1 MARSGEEWAER
12 DAAIQ
17 WVVVTVMLALG
28 VSYLLAVFS
37 FALTNLIPYG
47 ISQDQ
52 MLRVWRF
59 VKRCFNPIEPMYL
72 LSVYWKWIVKA
83 YKAQGELPVYFWL
96 PVLPFFS
103 FFAILIT
110 GISTNPHSWLS
121 TIHGAG
127 RIATKKDIEKMGLFR
142 GFIVVLGRWHGK
154 LLRLPETLSVLVL
167 APPGTGKTVGVVMP
181 TIFESNNISIIVND
195 PKPELCYKTSGY
207 RQTIGPVF
215 VINWG
220 AEDEP
225 DKGIYYPSWNMLSNT
240 CLPPFGPARDM
251 YVDSMVNVLVE
262 EPKGGADP
270 HWAKT
275 GRNALTGFIHFVVGK
290 CEHARANDYFIGR
303 LYEGKLDDK
312 DREVLEGY
320 YLEMTDADAAE
331 ALEHLRNGTLTL
343 DNYVAVGT
351 WEMLPES
358 WVGAEPCIAMI
369 LDWLTEAQMQM
380 AAEIKR
386 KTEEGDQ
393 MAALADP
400 MRDMLDQAVAECKR
414 YGYAHRAVV
423 ELNQLSGTPDKER
436 GSILSTALTGIGIFK
451 NSAVRSRTK
460 MSDFIFK
467 DLRGMKDPI
476 TGEMKSIAI
485 YLSVNQVDARAL
497 NIITGTFVELMSNF
511 LIANPPNFKQ
521 ADGSK
526 TGPFPTLFVL
536 DEFPQ
541 MPKLGAVKDGP
552 AVGRGQKVSYLL
564 IGQDLGQIS
573 GQYGKDDLETII
585 STTAAKIILSQN
597 NEQTAQR
604 FEKMIGTKT
613 VEIASKSRTEGWSK
627 QATPF
632 SANVSRSLNATAV
645 IGASQMLSLPST
657 QQIVLMQ
664 GYMNRPIM
672 ADAPR
677 WFLDK
682 EMTRKCNIPP
692 SPYVPYWVVAQREDT
707 DVSALQG
714 LIDIADDDGADDATD
729 EMIKEYEE
737 DREYGVDDFDDEEF
751 MPDDDDGESDGES
764 AKGKDDGE
772 YDDENYDDYID
783 EKF

>member
-1 MARSGEEWAER
+1 MARTGEEWAER
-12 DAAIQ
+12 EAAIQ
-17 WVVVTVMLALG
+17 WVIVTVVIALI
-28 VSYLLAVFS
+28 VSYLLAIIS
-37 FALTNLIPYG
+37 FALTNLIPRG
-47 ISQDQ
+47 ISQDN
-52 MLRVWRF
+52 MLLIWKF
-59 VKRCFNPIEPMYL
+59 VKKAAMDPMYL
-72 LSVYWKWIVKA
+72 LGIYWKWLVKA
-83 YKAQGELPVYFWL
+83 FKAQTSLPFYFWL
-96 PVLPFFS
+96 PVIPLFS
-103 FFAILIT
+103 FFTILIT
-110 GISTNPHSWLS
+110 GVVTNPHSWLS
-121 TIHGAG
+121 TIHGSG
-127 RIATKKDIEKMGLFR
+127 RIATKKDIEKMGLFK

-225 DKGIYYPSWNMLSNT
+225 DKGIYYPSWNMLSGT

-290 CEHARANDYFIGR
+290 CERARANDYFIGK

-320 YLEMTDADAAE
+320 YMDMTDADAAE
-331 ALEHLRNGTLTL
+331 ALDHLRNGTLDL
-343 DNYVAVGT
+343 NNYVPIGT
-351 WEMLPES
+351 WEMLPET

-460 MSDFIFK
+460 KSDFIFK

-521 ADGSK
+521 GDGSM

-541 MPKLGAVKDGP
+541 MPKLAAVKDGP

-613 VEIASKSRTEGWSK
+613 VEVASKSRTEGWSK

-632 SANVSRSLNATAV
+632 SANVSRSLQGTAV

-664 GYMNRPIM
+664 GFMNRPIM

-692 SPYVPYWVVAQREDT
+692 SPYVPYWIVAQREDT
-707 DVSALQG
+707 DVNALQG
-714 LIDIADDDGADDATD
+714 LIDIAEEEEDSTD
-729 EMIKEYEE
+729 EMIKEYQ
-737 DREYGVDDFDDEEF
+737 EYDVDDFDEEESYDDEEF
-751 MPDDDDGESDGES
+751 EEEEEEG
-764 AKGKDDGE
+764 A
-772 YDDENYDDYID
+772 YDNENYDDFID

>member
-1 MARSGEEWAER
+1 MARTGEEWAER
-12 DAAIQ
+12 EAAIQ
-17 WVVVTVMLALG
+17 WVLMTVLIAFI
-28 VSYLLAVFS
+28 VSYLLAILS
-37 FALTNLIPYG
+37 FAMTNLIPRG
-47 ISQDQ
+47 ISQDN
-52 MLRVWRF
+52 MLLIWKF
-59 VKRCFNPIEPMYL
+59 IKKAAIQPMYL
-72 LSVYWKWIVKA
+72 LGIYWKWLVKA
-83 YKAQGELPVYFWL
+83 FKAQNELPFYFWL
-96 PVLPFFS
+96 PTIPFFS
-103 FFAILIT
+103 FFVILTT
-110 GISTNPHSWLS
+110 GLVTNPHSWLS
-121 TIHGAG
+121 TIHGSG
-127 RIATKKDIEKMGLFR
+127 RIATKKDIEKMGLFK

-225 DKGIYYPSWNMLSNT
+225 EKGIYYPSWNMLSGT

-290 CEHARANDYFIGR
+290 CERARANDYFIGK

-320 YLEMTDADAAE
+320 YMDMTDADAAE
-331 ALEHLRNGTLTL
+331 ALEHLRDGTLDL
-343 DNYVAVGT
+343 NNYVPIGT

-521 ADGSK
+521 GDGSM

-597 NEQTAQR
+597 NDQTAQR

-632 SANVSRSLNATAV
+632 SANVSRSLQGTAV

-664 GYMNRPIM
+664 GFMNRPIM

-692 SPYVPYWVVAQREDT
+692 SPFVPYWVVAQREDT
-707 DVSALQG
+707 DVNALQG
-714 LIDIADDDGADDATD
+714 LIDIAEEEEDSTDEFIKEYQEYDVDDFDEDDDGYD
-729 EMIKEYEE
+729 EDEEYEE
-737 DREYGVDDFDDEEF
+737 DEE
-751 MPDDDDGESDGES
+751 E
-764 AKGKDDGE
+764 GE
-772 YDDENYDDYID
+772 YDNENYDDFID

>member
-1 MARSGEEWAER
+1 MAKRGDEWAER
-12 DAAIQ
+12 DAAVNWCIAT
-17 WVVVTVMLALG
+17 VAISCVTFFVLSVACFAMSVLIGKGISQTTLEYVWKFIKKIALDPLALG
-28 VSYLLAVFS
+28 TTYWNWIKQLYNYTGGFSVPLYL
-37 FALTNLIPYG
+37 
-47 ISQDQ
+47 
-52 MLRVWRF
+52 
-59 VKRCFNPIEPMYL
+59 PM
-72 LSVYWKWIVKA
+72 
-83 YKAQGELPVYFWL
+83 
-96 PVLPFFS
+96 LPFFA
-103 FFAILIT
+103 FFVILVT
-110 GISTNPHSWLS
+110 GLIMNPHEWISQ
-121 TIHGAG
+121 IHGSG
-127 RIATKKDIEKMGLFR
+127 RIATYADIKKMGLFD
-142 GFIVVLGRWHGK
+142 GFIIVLGRWKGK

-167 APPGTGKTVGVVMP
+167 APPGTGKTVGVVLP

-195 PKPELCYKTSGY
+195 PKPELCFKTTGY

-225 DKGIYYPSWNMLSNT
+225 DKGIYYPSWNPLSAS
-240 CLPPFGPARDM
+240 CLPPMGPARDM
-251 YVDSMVNVLVE
+251 YVDSMVTVLVE

-290 CEHARANDYFIGR
+290 CERARANDYFIGK
-303 LYEGKLDDK
+303 LYEGALDDK

-320 YLEMTDADAAE
+320 YLDMSDVDAAG
-331 ALEHLRNGTLTL
+331 ALDNLRNGTLTL
-343 DNYVAVGT
+343 ENYVPIGT
-351 WEMLPES
+351 WEMLPEY
-358 WVGAEPCIAMI
+358 WVGGEPCIAMI

-380 AAEIKR
+380 AADIKKR
-386 KTEEGDQ
+386 TEEGDQ

-400 MRDMLDQAVAECKR
+400 MRDMLDQAVAECKK

-451 NSAVRSRTK
+451 NSAVRARTK
-460 MSDFIFK
+460 MSDFIFR

-476 TGEMKSIAI
+476 TGEMKSIAV

-511 LIANPPNFKQ
+511 LIANPPNFPQ
-521 ADGSK
+521 ADGGK

-585 STTAAKIILSQN
+585 STTAAKIVLSQN

-604 FEKMIGTKT
+604 FEKMIGTRT
-613 VEIASKSRTEGWSK
+613 VEIASSSRTEGWSK

-632 SANVSRSLNATAV
+632 SKNVSRSLQGTAV

-657 QQIVLMQ
+657 KQIVLMQ

-682 EMTRKCNIPP
+682 EMTKKCQIPA
-692 SPYVPYWVVAQREDT
+692 SPNVPYWVVAQREDS

-714 LIDIADDDGADDATD
+714 LIDIADEENDDVED
-729 EMIKEYEE
+729 ELNDMEDEEYDIE
-737 DREYGVDDFDDEEF
+737 DLDDEDLDDEDY
-751 MPDDDDGESDGES
+751 DDDD
-764 AKGKDDGE
+764 DDEDEDDEDLDDDDYEDFIDDE
-772 YDDENYDDYID
+772 YDR
-783 EKF
+783 K

>member
-1 MARSGEEWAER
+1 MARTGEEWAER
-12 DAAIQ
+12 EAAIQ
-17 WVVVTVMLALG
+17 WVLMTVLIAFI
-28 VSYLLAVFS
+28 VSYLLAILS
-37 FALTNLIPYG
+37 FAMTNLIPRG
-47 ISQDQ
+47 ISQDN
-52 MLRVWRF
+52 MLLIWKF
-59 VKRCFNPIEPMYL
+59 IKKAAIQPMYL
-72 LSVYWKWIVKA
+72 LGIYWKWLVKA
-83 YKAQGELPVYFWL
+83 FKAQNELPFYFWL
-96 PVLPFFS
+96 PTIPFFS
-103 FFAILIT
+103 FFVILTT
-110 GISTNPHSWLS
+110 GLVTNPHSWLS
-121 TIHGAG
+121 TIHGSG
-127 RIATKKDIEKMGLFR
+127 RIATKKDIEKMGLFK

-225 DKGIYYPSWNMLSNT
+225 EKGIYYPSWNMLSGT
-240 CLPPFGPARDM
+240 CLPPL

-290 CEHARANDYFIGR
+290 CERARANDYFIGK

-320 YLEMTDADAAE
+320 YMDMTDADAAE
-331 ALEHLRNGTLTL
+331 ALEHLRDGTLDL
-343 DNYVAVGT
+343 NNYVPIGT

-521 ADGSK
+521 GDGSM

-632 SANVSRSLNATAV
+632 SANVSRSLQGTAV

-664 GYMNRPIM
+664 GFMNRPIM

-692 SPYVPYWVVAQREDT
+692 SPFVPYWVVAQREDT
-707 DVSALQG
+707 DVNALQG
-714 LIDIADDDGADDATD
+714 LIDIAEEEEDSTDEFIKEYQEYDVDDFDEDDDGYD
-729 EMIKEYEE
+729 EDEEYEE
-737 DREYGVDDFDDEEF
+737 DEE
-751 MPDDDDGESDGES
+751 E
-764 AKGKDDGE
+764 GE
-772 YDDENYDDYID
+772 YDNENYDDFID

>member
-1 MARSGEEWAER
+1 MARTGEEWAER

-17 WVVVTVMLALG
+17 WVITTVVIAFV
-28 VSYLLAVFS
+28 VSYLLAILS
-37 FALTNLIPYG
+37 FAMTNLIPRG
-47 ISQDQ
+47 ISQDN
-52 MLRVWRF
+52 MLLIWKF
-59 VKRCFNPIEPMYL
+59 VKKAAIQPMYL
-72 LSVYWKWIVKA
+72 LEIYWKWLVKA
-83 YKAQGELPVYFWL
+83 FKAQNSLPFYFWL
-96 PVLPFFS
+96 PTIPFFS
-103 FFAILIT
+103 FFVILTT
-110 GISTNPHSWLS
+110 GLVTNPHSWLS
-121 TIHGAG
+121 TIHGSG

-225 DKGIYYPSWNMLSNT
+225 EKGIYYPSWNMLSGT

-290 CEHARANDYFIGR
+290 CERARANDYFIGK

-320 YLEMTDADAAE
+320 YMDMTDADAAE
-331 ALEHLRNGTLTL
+331 ALEHLRNGTLDL
-343 DNYVAVGT
+343 NNYVPIGT

-521 ADGSK
+521 GDGSM

-613 VEIASKSRTEGWSK
+613 VEVASKSRTEGWSK

-632 SANVSRSLNATAV
+632 SANVSRSLQGTAV

-664 GYMNRPIM
+664 GFMNRPIM

-692 SPYVPYWVVAQREDT
+692 SPFVPYWVVAQREDT
-707 DVSALQG
+707 DVNALQG
-714 LIDIADDDGADDATD
+714 LIDIAEEEEDSTD
-729 EMIKEYEE
+729 EFIKEYQEYDVDDFDEDEDDEIYDEDEEYEE
-737 DREYGVDDFDDEEF
+737 DDEE
-751 MPDDDDGESDGES
+751 
-764 AKGKDDGE
+764 KGE
-772 YDDENYDDYID
+772 YDNENYDDFID

>member
-1 MARSGEEWAER
+1 MAKRGEEWASH
-12 DAAIQ
+12 DAAVN
-17 WVVVTVMLALG
+17 WVVGTVFLAFL
-28 VSYLLAVFS
+28 SSFILAILS
-37 FALTNLIPYG
+37 FALAYLIPKG
-47 ISQDQ
+47 ISQDS
-52 MLRVWRF
+52 MLYTWKF
-59 VKRCFNPIEPMYL
+59 IKKIALDPTYL
-72 LSVYWKWIVKA
+72 IKTYWKWAVKLFK
-83 YKAQGELPVYFWL
+83 YSGRPSISLWL
-96 PVLPFFS
+96 PITPFFS
-103 FFAILIT
+103 FFAVLIT
-110 GISTNPHSWLS
+110 GIMTNPHSWLS

-127 RIATKKDIEKMGLFR
+127 RIATKKDIEKMGLFT

-154 LLRLPETLSVLVL
+154 LLKLPETLSVLVL

-181 TIFESNNISIIVND
+181 TIFESNDISIIVND
-195 PKPELCYKTSGY
+195 PKPELCFKTSGY
-207 RQTIGPVF
+207 RQTVGPVF

-225 DKGIYYPSWNMLSNT
+225 EKGIYYPSWNPLSFS
-240 CLPPFGPARDM
+240 CLPGFGPARDM

-290 CEHARANDYFIGR
+290 CEHARANDYFIGKI
-303 LYEGKLDDK
+303 YEGKLDDK

-320 YLEMTDADAAE
+320 YMEMTGADAAE
-331 ALEHLRNGTLTL
+331 ALENLRNGTLDL
-343 DNYVAVGT
+343 NNYVPIGT
-351 WEMLPES
+351 WEMLPEN
-358 WVGAEPCIAMI
+358 WVGAEPSIAMI

-400 MRDMLDQAVAECKR
+400 MRDMLDKAVEECKK

-467 DLRGMKDPI
+467 DIRGMKDPI

-511 LIANPPNFKQ
+511 LIANPPNFKLG
-521 ADGSK
+521 DGTK
-526 TGPFPTLFVL
+526 TGPFPALFVL

-613 VEIASKSRTEGWSK
+613 VEIASSSRTEGWSK

-632 SANVSRSLNATAV
+632 SKNVSRSLQGTAV
-645 IGASQMLSLPST
+645 IGASQMLSMPST

-664 GYMNRPIM
+664 GFMNKPIM

-677 WFLDK
+677 WFWDK
-682 EMTRKCNIPP
+682 EMTAKCNIPP
-692 SPYVPYWVVAQREDT
+692 SPFVPYWVVAQREDS
-707 DVSALQG
+707 DISALQG
-714 LIDIADDDGADDATD
+714 LIDIEDDEDDDNGDKELEDQIDD
-729 EMIKEYEE
+729 YL
-737 DREYGVDDFDDEEF
+737 DEEEENDDDYDINDLE
-751 MPDDDDGESDGES
+751 DDDDSDEDEEDNEKEGEF
-764 AKGKDDGE
+764 DDT
-772 YDDENYDDYID
+772 NYDDFID
-783 EKF
+783 DKY

>member
-1 MARSGEEWAER
+1 MARTGEEWAER

-17 WVVVTVMLALG
+17 WVIVTVMIALV
-28 VSYLLAVFS
+28 VSYLLAIIS
-37 FALTNLIPYG
+37 FALTNLIPRG
-47 ISQDQ
+47 ISQDN
-52 MLRVWRF
+52 MLLIWKF
-59 VKRCFNPIEPMYL
+59 IKRAVLAPEYL
-72 LSVYWKWIVKA
+72 LGIYWKWLVKA
-83 YKAQGELPVYFWL
+83 FKAQTSLPFYFWL
-96 PVLPFFS
+96 PIIPFFS
-103 FFAILIT
+103 FFIILIT
-110 GISTNPHSWLS
+110 GVVTNPHSWLS
-121 TIHGAG
+121 TIHGSG
-127 RIATKKDIEKMGLFR
+127 RIATKKDIEKMGLFK

-225 DKGIYYPSWNMLSNT
+225 EKGIYYPSWNMLSGT

-290 CEHARANDYFIGR
+290 CERARANDYFIGK

-320 YLEMTDADAAE
+320 YMDMTDADAAE
-331 ALEHLRNGTLTL
+331 ALEHLRNGTLDL
-343 DNYVAVGT
+343 NNYVPIGT

-521 ADGSK
+521 GDGSM

-632 SANVSRSLNATAV
+632 SANVSRSLQGTAV

-664 GYMNRPIM
+664 GFMNRPIM

-692 SPYVPYWVVAQREDT
+692 SPFVPYWVVAQREDT
-707 DVSALQG
+707 DVNALQG
-714 LIDIADDDGADDATD
+714 LIDIAEEEEDSTDEFIKEYQEYDVDDFDEDEDDDGYD
-729 EMIKEYEE
+729 EDEEYEE
-737 DREYGVDDFDDEEF
+737 DEE
-751 MPDDDDGESDGES
+751 E
-764 AKGKDDGE
+764 GE
-772 YDDENYDDYID
+772 YDNENYDDFID

>member
-1 MARSGEEWAER
+1 MARTGEEWAER
-12 DAAIQ
+12 EAAIQ
-17 WVVVTVMLALG
+17 WVIVTVVIALI
-28 VSYLLAVFS
+28 VSYLLAIIS
-37 FALTNLIPYG
+37 FALTNLIPRG
-47 ISQDQ
+47 ISQDN
-52 MLRVWRF
+52 MLLIWKF
-59 VKRCFNPIEPMYL
+59 VKKAAMDPMYL
-72 LSVYWKWIVKA
+72 LGIYWKWLVKA
-83 YKAQGELPVYFWL
+83 FKAQTSLPFYFWL
-96 PVLPFFS
+96 PVIPLFS
-103 FFAILIT
+103 FFTILIT
-110 GISTNPHSWLS
+110 GVVTNPHSWLS
-121 TIHGAG
+121 TIHGSG
-127 RIATKKDIEKMGLFR
+127 RIATKKDIEKMGLFK

-225 DKGIYYPSWNMLSNT
+225 DKGIYYPSWNMLSGT

-290 CEHARANDYFIGR
+290 CERARANDYFIGK

-320 YLEMTDADAAE
+320 YMDMTDADAAE
-331 ALEHLRNGTLTL
+331 ALDHLRNGTLDL
-343 DNYVAVGT
+343 NNYVPIGT
-351 WEMLPES
+351 WEMLPET

-369 LDWLTEAQMQM
+369 LDWLTDAQMQM

-521 ADGSK
+521 GDGSM

-541 MPKLGAVKDGP
+541 MPKLAAVKDGP

-613 VEIASKSRTEGWSK
+613 VEVASKSRTEGWSK

-632 SANVSRSLNATAV
+632 SANVSRSLQGTAV

-664 GYMNRPIM
+664 GFMNRPIM

-692 SPYVPYWVVAQREDT
+692 SPYVPYWIVAQREDT
-707 DVSALQG
+707 DVNALQG
-714 LIDIADDDGADDATD
+714 LIDIAEEEEDSTD
-729 EMIKEYEE
+729 EMIKEYQ
-737 DREYGVDDFDDEEF
+737 EYDVDDFDEEESYDDEEF
-751 MPDDDDGESDGES
+751 EEEEEEG
-764 AKGKDDGE
+764 A
-772 YDDENYDDYID
+772 YDNENYDDFID

>member
-1 MARSGEEWAER
+1 MAKSGEEWAER
-12 DAAIQ
+12 EAAIQ
-17 WVVVTVMLALG
+17 WVVTTVTIALV
-28 VSYLLAVFS
+28 VSYLLAILS
-37 FALTNLIPYG
+37 FAMTNLIPRG
-47 ISQDQ
+47 ISQET
-52 MLRVWRF
+52 MALIWRF
-59 VKRCFNPIEPMYL
+59 VKKAAIQPMYL
-72 LSVYWKWIVKA
+72 LGVYWKWIVKA
-83 YKAQGELPVYFWL
+83 FKAQNDLPFYFWL
-96 PVLPFFS
+96 PVTPLFS
-103 FFAILIT
+103 FAIILTT
-110 GISTNPHSWLS
+110 GLLTNPHSWLS

-127 RIATKKDIEKMGLFR
+127 HIATKKDIEKMGLFR

-320 YLEMTDADAAE
+320 YMEMTDADAAE
-331 ALEHLRNGTLTL
+331 ALDHLRNGTLDL
-343 DNYVAVGT
+343 NNYVPVGT
-351 WEMLPES
+351 WEMLPEN

-632 SANVSRSLNATAV
+632 SANVSRSLQGTAV

-664 GYMNRPIM
+664 GFMNRPIM

-692 SPYVPYWVVAQREDT
+692 SPFVPYWIVAQREDT

-714 LIDIADDDGADDATD
+714 LIDIAEEDDGEGDETD
-729 EMIKEYEE
+729 EAIKEYE
-737 DREYGVDDFDDEEF
+737 EYGVDDFDD
-751 MPDDDDGESDGES
+751 DDDFDEDEDF
-764 AKGKDDGE
+764 DDEEDDEEEGDAE
-772 YDDENYDDYID
+772 YDNENYDDFID